1 MAKKDKEQLPD
12 IPETMEDYIL
22 EQLKKTVILNSGK
35 TLRDPHDGHE
45 LTAEEAIAHN
55 MINAAMK
62 GDVKAATY
70 IQNLQMRAKI
80 MKKK

>member
-22 EQLKKTVILNSGK
+22 EQLKKTVILKDGN
-35 TLRDPHDGHE
+35 TLKDPHDGHE

-55 MINAAMK
+55 MVNAAMK
-62 GDVKAATY
+62 GDVKAAAY
-70 IQNLQMRAKI
+70 IQNIQERAKI